1 MKRTL
6 IALMAVTFAAA
17 SAHAA
22 SVVVSLSSGD
32 FEVTQGEAIT
42 LQLHATVAPGDG
54 TDTSLF
60 GALLYPTSGIG
71 PVAPGTQTPLTGMW
85 AAGPLSCNTSRCVM
99 FSQTAGLNGPQVG
112 NATGFL
118 IASQNYT
125 VGLATPIGTVLT
137 WRWQTTATT
146 QQVDFFNFNNAV
158 APVPALSITVIPEPT
173 TAALLGLGL
182 LGLAVAGRRRA

>member
-6 IALMAVTFAAA
+6 FALMAVTFAAA

-32 FEVTQGEAIT
+32 FEVNAGEVIT
-42 LQLHATVAPGDG
+42 LQVHGTAGVGDG

-60 GALLYPTSGIG
+60 GSLVYPTSGIG
-71 PVAPGTQTPLTGMW
+71 PVVVGTQTAYSGAFSAPALT
-85 AAGPLSCNTSRCVM
+85 CNTSRCLM
-99 FSQTAGLNGPQVG
+99 FSQSSGLNGPQPG
-112 NATGFL
+112 NGVSTLLG
-118 IASQNYT
+118 SQNYT
-125 VGLATPIGTVLT
+125 ILPGTLVGTVLT
-137 WRWQTTATT
+137 WRWQTTPST

>member
-22 SVVVSLSSGD
+22 SVVVGLSTGD
-32 FEVTQGEAIT
+32 FEVTQGEVIT
-42 LQLHATVAPGDG
+42 LEIRVTVDGTDG

-60 GALLYPTSGIG
+60 GSLNYPTSGIG
-71 PVAPGTQTPLTGMW
+71 PVAPGTQTPLTGSW
-85 AAGPLSCNTSRCVM
+85 AAGPLSCNTTRCLV
-99 FSQTAGLNGPQVG
+99 FSQTAGLNGPQPG
-112 NATGFL
+112 NATNFL
-118 IASQNYT
+118 IGSQNYT
-125 VGLATPIGTVLT
+125 VLGSTPLGTVLT
-137 WRWQTTATT
+137 WRWQTSPLT
-146 QQVDFFNFNNAV
+146 QQVDFYNFNNAV
-158 APVPALSITVIPEPT
+158 APVPALSVTVIPEPT